1 MSKIFVTG
9 DTHGDFTRFSSNNFP
24 QGKNLT
30 KEDYIIICGDWG
42 GIWNYKGE
50 SKNEKYWLDWLNAKP
65 WTTLFVDGN

>member
-1 MSKIFVTG
+1 MSIFISG
-9 DTHGDFTRFSSNNFP
+9 DTHGDFRRFSSNNFP

-50 SKNEKYWLDWLNAKP
+50 SKYESYWLDWLNAKP